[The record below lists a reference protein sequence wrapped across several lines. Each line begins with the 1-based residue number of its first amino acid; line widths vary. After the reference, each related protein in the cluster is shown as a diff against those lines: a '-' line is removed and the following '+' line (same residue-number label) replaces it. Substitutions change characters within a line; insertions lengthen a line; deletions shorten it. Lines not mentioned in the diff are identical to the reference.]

1 MLPRFVART
10 SGARR
15 RVYIRVRVR
24 VWPGAPLLQR
34 VRCTASAPVSV
45 VRGEHEG
52 EIRIVC
58 IFKHPRYGNV
68 PPPPVSIYLMQR
80 SWRPHV
86 MAKKGLQNISEIA
99 SKLLQACLSIIS

>member
-1 MLPRFVART
+1 MLPRFIART

-34 VRCTASAPVSV
+34 VCCTASAPASV

-52 EIRIVC
+52 VIKKVC
-58 IFKHPRYGNV
+58 ILYTPDVETFRPRPSAY
-68 PPPPVSIYLMQR
+68 S
-80 SWRPHV
+80 
-86 MAKKGLQNISEIA
+86 
-99 SKLLQACLSIIS
+99 